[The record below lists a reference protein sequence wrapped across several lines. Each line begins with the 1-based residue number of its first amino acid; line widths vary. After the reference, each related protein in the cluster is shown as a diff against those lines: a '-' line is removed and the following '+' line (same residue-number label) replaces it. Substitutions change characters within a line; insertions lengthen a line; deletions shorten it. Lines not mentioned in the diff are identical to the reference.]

1 MQRVCKYE
9 LLLNSIASKERKRNS
24 RLPNPDP
31 VLEDDIKRLSVNA
44 ELLNAVLLK
53 IDQKRSEVR
62 GFFFLNYHHHHHHH
76 HAHHL
81 KSSSEIY
88 YDGEMC
94 GD

>member
-31 VLEDDIKRLSVNA
+31 VLEDNIKRLLVNA

-62 GFFFLNYHHHHHHH
+62 FT
-76 HAHHL
+76 
-81 KSSSEIY
+81 SSSSLLSSSSPNNNNFILNFIINNNKR
-88 YDGEMC
+88 
-94 GD
+94 